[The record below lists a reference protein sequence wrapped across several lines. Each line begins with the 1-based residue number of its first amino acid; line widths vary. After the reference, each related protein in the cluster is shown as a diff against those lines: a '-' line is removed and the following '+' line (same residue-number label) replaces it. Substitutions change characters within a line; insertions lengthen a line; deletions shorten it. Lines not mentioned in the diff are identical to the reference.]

1 MTKLRNS
8 VETFKLSKN
17 LEIARAITGLWQ
29 IADMEKGGNTLDPVA
44 TAKLMTPYVN
54 AGFTTFDMADH
65 YGSAEIIAGNFKKT
79 EAAGKQAVL
88 FTKWVPKPGQV
99 TRNKLEKQLKND

>member
-1 MTKLRNS
+1 MNNQFTIPK
-8 VETFKLSKN
+8 
-17 LEIARAITGLWQ
+17 AIIGLWQ

-65 YGSAEIIAGNFKKT
+65 YGSAEIIAGD
-79 EAAGKQAVL
+79 EALSSTGIVSFTTKFLLVL
-88 FTKWVPKPGQV
+88 HTLHP
-99 TRNKLEKQLKND
+99 TRQP